1 MSKKAESTIRAI
13 LKFTEPLLGTL
24 PGDPKVAQEYIIS
37 RRDQSKAPEGATGT
51 AEEEAQALEES
62 DEEVLEKKST
72 VFARQDNSPILWD
85 YQIKGFLKEACHVR
99 IGTETMT
106 KEELKKIKLSL
117 YSYKRTIDGL
127 IFVFPRKIPIQ
138 NFGDL
143 PLQYLERPLRGETM
157 KGERVALARSEMIP
171 AGASID
177 IEIKLLNTKLADF
190 VKQWLEYGALRGLG
204 GWRNASYGR
213 FETRYKQ

>member
-1 MSKKAESTIRAI
+1 MSKKAENTIKAT

-24 PGDPKVAQEYIIS
+24 PGDPKVAEEYIIS
-37 RRDQSKAPEGATGT
+37 RRDQSKSPEGATGT
-51 AEEEAQALEES
+51 AEEEAEALES

-72 VFARQDNSPILWD
+72 VFARQGDEPILWD
-85 YQIKGFLKEACHVR
+85 YQIKGFLKEACHVM

-106 KEELKKIKLSL
+106 KEELKKKKLSL

-157 KGERVALARSEMIP
+157 KGERVALARSEIVP

-177 IEIKLLNTKLADF
+177 IEIKLLNTKLGDF
-190 VKQWLEYGALRGLG
+190 VTQWLEYGALRGLG

-213 FETRYKQ
+213 FETEYE